1 MRWARFWLFVFIL
14 FTFLKLS
21 LAQQIMNN
29 KEKFARF
36 LIMLSNLFMV
46 RIGVVGADD
55 FWYKWG
61 SYEYAGKYAKG

>member
-1 MRWARFWLFVFIL
+1 
-14 FTFLKLS
+14 
-21 LAQQIMNN
+21 MNN